1 MFVKICGL
9 GNAAAVDAA
18 AEAGV
23 DAVGFVF
30 AESIREI
37 APKHA
42 RALCRDLP
50 DTIIRVAVMRHPSR
64 TRFEAV
70 IAEFDPD
77 WIQTDFRDFGDLPV
91 PARAR
96 RLSVYREGE
105 IAAGAELPTR
115 LLFEGRISGSGTTTD
130 WDEARRL
137 AARTELILAGGLNA
151 DNVAA
156 AIEYVQPFGVD
167 VSSGVEAER
176 GHKDPRKIREF
187 VARVRAMESHS

>member
-9 GNAAAVDAA
+9 GNPAAVDAA
-18 AEAGV
+18 AAAGV

-64 TRFEAV
+64 ARFEAV

-77 WIQTDFRDFGDLPV
+77 WIQTDAEDFSGLSVPV
-91 PARAR
+91 RAR
-96 RLSVYREGE
+96 RLSVYREGD
-105 IAAGAELPTR
+105 IVAGAALPSR
-115 LLFEGRISGSGTTTD
+115 LLYEGRTSGSGTTAD

-137 AARTELILAGGLNA
+137 ALRTELILAGGLNA
-151 DNVAA
+151 ANVTA
-156 AIEYVQPFGVD
+156 AIEYVRPFGVD
-167 VSSGVEAER
+167 VSSGVETER
-176 GHKDPRKIREF
+176 GRKDPQMIKEF
-187 VARVRAMESHS
+187 VARVRATETIA

>member
-9 GNAAAVDAA
+9 GNAAAVEAA

-64 TRFEAV
+64 ARFEAV

-77 WIQTDFRDFGDLPV
+77 WIQTDARDFSGLPQ

-96 RLSVYREGE
+96 CLSVYREGD
-105 IAAGAELPTR
+105 IATGAALPPR
-115 LLFEGRISGSGTTTD
+115 ILFEGRLSGSGTKTD

-137 AARTELILAGGLNA
+137 TARTELILAGGLDA
-151 DNVAA
+151 GNVAA
-156 AIEYVQPFGVD
+156 AIEYVRPFGVD

-176 GHKDPRKIREF
+176 GRKDPQKIKEF
-187 VARVRAMESHS
+187 VARVRAMENVS